1 MTIRISF
8 LDAGSRERLIALA
21 RDGSTISRMTRRA
34 NTIVLLDDGWSA
46 SDVAKALLLDDDTIR
61 GWRKLYE
68 QRGVEGLTSFD
79 MGGSSSYLSASQEDV
94 LKAWVGAT
102 LPRSMRP
109 IGAFIEK
116 ELGLVMK
123 AVRD

>member
-1 MTIRISF
+1 MK
-8 LDAGSRERLIALA
+8 RERCRQSVVA
-21 RDGSTISRMTRRA
+21 RRR
-34 NTIVLLDDGWSA
+34 
-46 SDVAKALLLDDDTIR
+46 R
-61 GWRKLYE
+61 HPGWRKLRE
-68 QRGVEGLTSFD
+68 QRGVEGLTSFN

-102 LPRSMRP
+102 LPRSTRP